1 MFHEIVEELFPTSI
15 KVLAEIE
22 GAVRKIRAQTNK
34 DTQMVQTWVKTIVN
48 MKSIYTRLQE

>member
-15 KVLAEIE
+15 KVLTEIE
-22 GAVRKIRAQTNK
+22 GAVRKIRVRTNR

>member
-15 KVLAEIE
+15 KVLTEIE
-22 GAVRKIRAQTNK
+22 GAVRKIRAQTNR